1 MAWMNNE
8 TREVVTIPAG
18 DIKWAAWMRVARNY
32 RLRIGMKDA
41 TNRRREDFDG
51 FLRDV
56 SVVLPINTLW
66 KVTEDNMNRIM
77 IS

>member
-1 MAWMNNE
+1 MAQSGMAWKNE
-8 TREVVTIPAG
+8 MKEVVSIPAG

-41 TNRRREDFDG
+41 INRKREDFDG

-56 SVVLPINTLW
+56 S
-66 KVTEDNMNRIM
+66 RA
-77 IS
+77 ISEAADKC